1 MHIMAKV
8 VLISCSKSKLGGK
21 AMAADMYTGALFRLS
36 LQYAKMLKPDKLFI
50 LSAKHHLLAPN
61 TVIEPYDLSLNS
73 MNRDEISKWTET
85 VIMQLHENTDIDND
99 TFIMLAGSRYAKPLK
114 LHLRRWE
121 DPLEGLSLGNR
132 LKKLK
137 TLISNREIH
146 G

>member
-8 VLISCSKSKLGGK
+8 VLISCSKSKLDRK
-21 AMAADMYTGALFRLS
+21 AMAIDMYTGALFRLS

-50 LSAKHHLLAPN
+50 SSAKHHLLAPN

-73 MNRDEISKWTET
+73 MNRDEISKWAET

-114 LHLRRWE
+114 PHLRRWE